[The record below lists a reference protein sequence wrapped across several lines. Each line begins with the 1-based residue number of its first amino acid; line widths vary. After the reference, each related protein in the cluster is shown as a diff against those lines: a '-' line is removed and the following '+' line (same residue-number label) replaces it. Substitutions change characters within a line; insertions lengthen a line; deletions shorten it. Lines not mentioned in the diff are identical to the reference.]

1 MEEIESEVIRDPFC
15 SGGWGAELGGE
26 GLPSNTT
33 FPTVSFY
40 LWKKVSHL
48 LKSEKM

>member
-1 MEEIESEVIRDPFC
+1 MEEIESGVIRDPLC
-15 SGGWGAELGGE
+15 SGGWGGELGGE

-40 LWKKVSHL
+40 PQKKVSHL
-48 LKSEKM
+48 LK